1 MVKKPRILVVDDDEW
16 ILYGAKASLQ
26 ANYDVVTAQD
36 GWEGLSEA
44 SRVTPDA
51 IVTDVV
57 MPKMDGWQ
65 FVRQLRSMSRFALV
79 PVIFL
84 TARSAAADRINGF
97 QLGADDYLAKP
108 LNVLD
113 LPNRIRQ
120 ALERKSELEAE
131 LQSDAAP
138 RSAGAGRFQGTL
150 DRVGIASLLSILD
163 TGRRSGILRLV
174 CPLADLEML
183 LYLVKG
189 KVHRAEIEGQRKLVN
204 AGELHDLFK
213 WMQGTFEFTAM
224 NLRLRDELQV
234 STSALL
240 LQGARQGLL
249 TPEVA

>member
-1 MVKKPRILVVDDDEW
+1 MGKKPRILVVDDDEW

-26 ANYDVVTAQD
+26 ADYEVVTAED

-44 SRVTPDA
+44 SKVVPDV
-51 IVTDVV
+51 IITDVV

-84 TARSAAADRINGF
+84 TSRSAAADRITGF

-108 LNVLD
+108 MNVLD

-120 ALERKSELEAE
+120 ALERKSELE
-131 LQSDAAP
+131 SSVTP
-138 RSAGAGRFQGTL
+138 NSAGMGRFQGTL
-150 DRVGIASLLSILD
+150 DRIGVASLLSILE

-174 CPLADLEML
+174 CPMANLEML

-204 AGELHDLFK
+204 AEELHDLFK
-213 WMQGTFEFTAM
+213 WMEGSFEFSAM

-234 STSALL
+234 TTSALL
-240 LQGARQGLL
+240 LQGARRGLL